1 MNEKKWRLVDDD
13 VIVGLINNFE
23 AKQWLNGVMEEGMCA
38 SSKAIAGVS
47 PVIEHSIP
55 CLTWLTKL
63 LYLKRFS
70 LNQEL
75 ALDSKDIKEIKS
87 IIDLMKKH
95 DLSVFEIEKEGF
107 RLKLQRGAS
116 VPQATIVAPAG
127 AAASAKAPVAGAEP
141 PAPTAKAIESVP
153 MKEIVSPMVG
163 TFYRAAS
170 PDGPP
175 FVEVGKPVTEETVV
189 CIIEAMKVMNEIKAE
204 TSGVIAEVLA
214 ENGKPVQF
222 GQALFKVR

>member
-1 MNEKKWRLVDDD
+1 
-13 VIVGLINNFE
+13 
-23 AKQWLNGVMEEGMCA
+23 
-38 SSKAIAGVS
+38 
-47 PVIEHSIP
+47 
-55 CLTWLTKL
+55 
-63 LYLKRFS
+63 
-70 LNQEL
+70 
-75 ALDSKDIKEIKS
+75 LDPKDIKEIKS

-116 VPQATIVAPAG
+116 APQATTVVPAVAADSGKPA
-127 AAASAKAPVAGAEP
+127 VTGAEP
-141 PAPTAKAIESVP
+141 PPPAAKAIESAP

-170 PDGPP
+170 PDAPS
-175 FVEVGKPVTEETVV
+175 FVEVGKPVTEDTVV